1 MAKDSQIDN
10 KFTRMM
16 KSKGGP
22 TIATEGTNHNKNAK
36 KHSIKNNDV

>member
-16 KSKGGP
+16 KATGGP
-22 TIATEGTNHNKNAK
+22 TIATENQNKNKNAK
-36 KHSIKNNDV
+36 RHSVKNNDV